1 MSKTVDERVVEMR
14 FDNKQFESGVQTSMS
29 TLDKLKHAL
38 KLDDAAKG
46 LDNVSKTAKNFD
58 VSGMSNGLE
67 SVTAKF
73 SALDVIGVTA
83 LANITNSA
91 VNAGKNLVK
100 ALTIEPVT
108 TGFNEYELKM
118 NSIQTIMM
126 STGESVDTVNRYLN
140 ELNKYSDDTI
150 YSFQDMTS
158 NIGKFT
164 NAGVKLE
171 DAVKAIKGISNEA
184 AVSGANANEASRAM
198 YNFAQALSAG
208 YVKLIDWKSIENANM
223 ATVEF
228 KQQLIDTAVEM
239 GTLTKTTDG
248 LYNTGKTAISAT
260 QNFNDS
266 LQDQWMTSEVL
277 IETLKKYADNETD
290 IGKKAFSA
298 AQDVKTFSQ
307 VIDILK
313 ETAQS
318 GWAQTW
324 ELIFGNIEEAKA
336 IFTPLTNF
344 FSGIIDSISGFRNGI
359 LEAALS
365 SPFGGVIEKISAVK
379 ETTDEAVETVKD
391 LGEVVNRVINGEFGS
406 GEERIKKLTEEGY
419 NWAQVQNK
427 VNEQLGCSVRHEE
440 GIAEAIK
447 EQKKQAS
454 ELTDEKLKEIG
465 LNDEEIE
472 QYHQLKKAADK
483 AGLSVEEYVKKI
495 DRVDG
500 RTLLIESFKNIG
512 KALEGIG
519 EAAKQAWK
527 AIFPDTT
534 GKISEGIYKLIS
546 NFNELTKSLSGF
558 FVYKKEITAVGK
570 TFTKLGEKADQ
581 LKRTLK
587 GVFALLDIITTIIGG
602 PLKFG
607 IKTISKALGMV
618 NVDIL
623 SVTATVGDMIVAFR
637 DWLFENNKLAEG
649 FDKIVEKTS
658 KLIDAFMN
666 LPKVKKVID
675 DLKESFN
682 SIKKID
688 LTEVGKYIIEGLQ
701 NGIESGINKLPD
713 GILKICKQIYDIFVT
728 FFDINSPSKLMF
740 TVGAFIIAGL
750 LLGLKDGFG
759 GVGKFVESALNN
771 LKITFS
777 NFDWNKLFAA
787 GISISSIVMIKKL
800 IDIFDN
806 LAAPLSGVGDLL
818 SGVGSVLDESSK
830 QIAKVIKSTSKVVKA
845 FANDLNAVAFKIRAK
860 ALLDIAKAVAILV
873 GSVAALTFL
882 KQDKLRSAVGV
893 VIVLSL
899 VLAGLALAA
908 SSTTL
913 NKEGLKVKNA
923 IPSILGIAAAIYIVA
938 KAVET
943 MGSMEPDKWEQGI
956 FGLAGVVMA
965 LVSIMAAFTYLN
977 KGATAVNFDE
987 LGSTLLKM
995 SIAIGILAVVCKLIG
1010 KLTED
1015 EMINGIK
1022 FAGGF
1027 LAFVAVLRLISLI
1040 PGGEFGNLG
1049 KTLMGI
1055 SVAMGLM
1062 VGVVK
1067 LINMMEP
1074 EEFNKGYD
1082 GIWKFVG
1089 VIAVLSLIANFGGG
1103 KKLAS
1108 TLMGMSI
1115 AMGIM
1120 VGVVKLI
1127 SMMKPEDF
1135 DKGIEGLWSF
1145 VGIITV
1151 LTLITNLGGSSKMAG
1166 SLLAISASIA
1176 ILAGVAIAL
1185 SLIDIEGLAQGVTAI
1200 MILSICMAMMEV
1212 AASKAKDSMS
1222 SIIALTVAIGIMAT
1236 AIAVLSMIDEG
1247 KLSGAT
1253 KAMAAVMAMF
1263 SLMEVAASKA
1273 KDSMGSIIAM
1283 TAAIAVI
1290 GTAIYLL
1297 AGLPVEATLGSAA
1310 ALSVLLSSLA
1320 ASCVIL
1326 GLAGKIAPSAL
1337 VSAGVMTLI
1346 VGALAFIIYKLTST
1360 DIGSTLGIAASLSI
1374 LLLSLSASCAI
1385 LALAGSFGLAALAG
1399 IGVLAAIIVGIGALI
1414 IGIAA
1419 LMQEF
1424 PQLQEFLDKGIPAL
1438 NQIGNAIGSFVG
1450 NIISGLLEGAVSGLP
1465 EIGTTLSTFMNNL
1478 SGFIEGSKNIDES
1491 SMNGVKAL
1499 ASAIIS
1505 LCGANLMESIT
1516 SFLTGGKSLEDF
1528 SKQIVAFGEA
1538 MVAFSNT
1545 VKGNIDESAITAAAN
1560 AGKILI
1566 ELQKNMY
1573 GTGGVIQWFAGEK
1586 DLSSFGQQ
1594 LCAFGRSIVG
1604 FSQIVSGK
1612 INETAITSA
1621 ANAGRVMIEMNKSLP
1636 ATGGIIQKFTG
1647 EKDMGTFATQLKA
1660 FGKAIVEYAE
1670 EVSGLDT
1677 ESITISVTAARG
1689 LANLANAIPSTGG
1702 IFGLFNGKNDIKSF
1716 GKKLKSFGKSLK
1728 NYGEEVNGINTT
1740 AISNSTTAIR
1750 SIVNLANSTSGV
1762 DFGGLSSLG
1771 KSLKNIG
1778 KTSID
1783 DFVSSFKDSSS
1794 KVEEAGKSLMENIKR
1809 GIESGKTSVSSA
1821 ITQAANGIKDSYDS
1835 FKSAGNHLGNGL
1847 IAGIEAKEQAAYDA
1861 GYKLGQKAVQG
1872 EKDGQQSHSPSK
1884 LTIKAGKWI
1893 GEGLVIGIDS
1903 MGKKVY
1909 NAGYRMGDT
1918 AAGSLSKAV
1927 SKIRDSINTDMDT
1940 QPTIRPVLDLSDIK
1954 AGSGMIGDLLGYN
1967 HNVGLM
1973 ANVNAISSSMNT
1985 NQNGGNNDV
1994 VSAIKDLKRSINNL
2008 SGDTYQI
2015 NGVTYDDGSNISN
2028 AVKSIVRAA
2037 RVERRV

>member
-171 DAVKAIKGISNEA
+171 DAVNAIKGISNEA

-198 YNFAQALSAG
+198 YNFSQALSAG

-344 FSGIIDSISGFRNGI
+344 FSGIINSISGFRNGI

-406 GEERIKKLTEEGY
+406 GEERFKKLTEEGY
-419 NWAQVQNK
+419 NWARVQNK
-427 VNEQLGCSVRHEE
+427 VNEQLGYSVRHEE
-440 GIAEAIK
+440 GITEAIK

-483 AGLSVEEYVKKI
+483 AGLSVEEYAKKI

-500 RTLLIESFKNIG
+500 RTLLVESFQNIG
-512 KALEGIG
+512 NAITGFGKAVK
-519 EAAKQAWK
+519 EAWND
-527 AIFPDTT
+527 IFPDTQQ
-534 GKISEGIYKLIS
+534 
-546 NFNELTKSLSGF
+546 
-558 FVYKKEITAVGK
+558 
-570 TFTKLGEKADQ
+570 KLGESLYNLIDGFHNLTSGLKDFDDEADKI
-581 LKRTLK
+581 KRTFK
-587 GVFALLDIITTIIGG
+587 GVFALLDIVSTLIGG

-607 IKTISKALGMV
+607 LKVLCKALGMV
-618 NVDIL
+618 DVDAL
-623 SVTATVGDMIVAFR
+623 SVTASIGDMIVAFR
-637 DWLFENNKLAEG
+637 DWLFENNRLIKGFKKVVEGVKELA
-649 FDKIVEKTS
+649 K
-658 KLIDAFMN
+658 AF
-666 LPKVKKVID
+666 LEIPKVKEVID
-675 DLKESFN
+675 SLKA
-682 SIKKID
+682 ID
-688 LTEVGKYIIEGLQ
+688 FTEIGRNIVEGLQ

-713 GILKICKQIYDIFVT
+713 GILKICKQIYDIFVN

-759 GVGKFVESALNN
+759 DVGKFVESALNN

-818 SGVGSVLDESSK
+818 SGVGNVLDESSK
-830 QIAKVIKSTSKVVKA
+830 QIAKVIKSTSKVIKSTSKVVKA

-873 GSVAALTFL
+873 GSVAALTFIN
-882 KQDKLRSAVGV
+882 QDKLWSAVGV
-893 VIVLSL
+893 VTVLSL
-899 VLAGLALAA
+899 VLAGLAWAASKMSA

-956 FGLAGVVMA
+956 FGLAGVVIA
-965 LVSIMAAFTYLN
+965 LTSMMAAFAYLN

-1055 SVAMGLM
+1055 SVAMSLM
-1062 VGVVK
+1062 VGVMK
-1067 LINMMEP
+1067 LISMMEP
-1074 EEFNKGYD
+1074 EEFNEGYV
-1082 GIWKFVG
+1082 GLWKFVG
-1089 VIAVLSLIANFGGG
+1089 VIAVLSLIAKFGGG

-1145 VGIITV
+1145 VGIIAV
-1151 LTLITNLGGSSKMAG
+1151 LTLITKLGGSSKMAG

-1212 AASKAKDSMS
+1212 AASKAKDSMG

-1310 ALSVLLSSLA
+1310 ALSVLLLSLS
-1320 ASCVIL
+1320 ASCAIL

-1337 VSAGVMTLI
+1337 VSAVVMTLI
-1346 VGALAFIIYKLTST
+1346 VEALASIIYKLAST
-1360 DIGSTLGIAASLSI
+1360 DIGSTLEIAASLSI

-1399 IGVLAAIIVGIGALI
+1399 IGVLTAIIVGIGALI

-1450 NIISGLLEGAVSGLP
+1450 SIISGLLEGAVSGLP

-1499 ASAIIS
+1499 SSAIIS
-1505 LCGANLMESIT
+1505 LCGANLMEGIT

-1528 SKQIVAFGEA
+1528 SNQIVAFGKA
-1538 MVAFSNT
+1538 MVEFSNT
-1545 VKGNIDESAITAAAN
+1545 VKGNIDESAVTAAAN

-1573 GTGGVIQWFAGEK
+1573 GTGGVIQWFSGEK

-1594 LCAFGRSIVG
+1594 LCAFGRSIVD

-1612 INETAITSA
+1612 INEEAITSA
-1621 ANAGRVMIEMNKSLP
+1621 ANAGKVMIEMNKSLP

-1660 FGKAIVEYAE
+1660 FGKAVVEYAE

-1677 ESITISVTAARG
+1677 ESITISVTAARD

-1728 NYGEEVNGINTT
+1728 NYGEEVNGINTS
-1740 AISNSTTAIR
+1740 AISNATTAIR

-1778 KTSID
+1778 GTSID

-1794 KVEEAGKSLMENIKR
+1794 KVKEAGKSLMENIKS

-1821 ITQAANGIKDSYDS
+1821 ITQAANRIKDSYDS
-1835 FKSAGNHLGNGL
+1835 FKSAGKHLGNGL

-1985 NQNGGNNDV
+1985 NQNGRNDDV

-2015 NGVTYDDGSNISN
+2015 NGVTYDDRSNISN

>member
-91 VNAGKNLVK
+91 INAGKNLVK

-140 ELNKYSDDTI
+140 ELNKYSDETI

-171 DAVKAIKGISNEA
+171 DAVNAIKGVSNEA

-277 IETLKKYADNETD
+277 IETLKKYANKETD
-290 IGKKAFSA
+290 IGKKAYAA

-324 ELIFGNIEEAKA
+324 ELIFGNIEQAKA

-406 GEERIKKLTEEGY
+406 GEERFKKLTEEGY

-427 VNEQLGCSVRHEE
+427 VNEQLGYSVRHEE

-447 EQKKQAS
+447 EQKKQVS

-465 LNDEEIE
+465 LTDEEIK
-472 QYHQLKKAADK
+472 QYHQLKKAADE
-483 AGLSVEEYVKKI
+483 AGLSVEDYIKKI

-500 RTLLIESFKNIG
+500 RTLLVESFQNIG
-512 KALEGIG
+512 NAITGFGKAVK
-519 EAAKQAWK
+519 EAWND
-527 AIFPDTT
+527 IFPDTQQ
-534 GKISEGIYKLIS
+534 
-546 NFNELTKSLSGF
+546 
-558 FVYKKEITAVGK
+558 
-570 TFTKLGEKADQ
+570 KLGESLYNLIDGFHNLTSGLKDFDDEADKI
-581 LKRTLK
+581 KRTFK
-587 GVFALLDIITTIIGG
+587 GVFALLDIVSTLIGG

-607 IKTISKALGMV
+607 LKVLCKALGMV
-618 NVDIL
+618 DVDAL
-623 SVTATVGDMIVAFR
+623 SVTATIGDMIVAFR
-637 DWLFENNKLAEG
+637 DWLFENNRLVKGFKKVIEGVKELA
-649 FDKIVEKTS
+649 K
-658 KLIDAFMN
+658 AF
-666 LPKVKKVID
+666 LEIPKVKEVID
-675 DLKESFN
+675 SLKD
-682 SIKKID
+682 ID
-688 LTEVGKYIIEGLQ
+688 FTEIGRNIVEGLQ

-713 GILKICKQIYDIFVT
+713 GILKICKQIYDIFVN

-759 GVGKFVESALNN
+759 DVGKFVESALNN

-818 SGVGSVLDESSK
+818 SGVGNVLDRSSK

-873 GSVAALTFL
+873 GSVAALTFVD
-882 KQDKLRSAVGV
+882 QGKLWSAVGV
-893 VIVLSL
+893 VTVLSL
-899 VLAGLALAA
+899 VLAGLAWAASKMSA

-943 MGSMEPDKWEQGI
+943 MGSMEPDKWKQGI
-956 FGLAGVVMA
+956 FGLAGVVIA
-965 LVSIMAAFTYLN
+965 LASIMTAFTYLN

-1010 KLTED
+1010 ELTLY
-1015 EMINGIK
+1015 EMGK
-1022 FAGGF
+1022 GGLFALGF
-1027 LAFVAVLRLISLI
+1027 LAFVAVLRLISAI
-1040 PGGEFGNLG
+1040 PGGEFADLG
-1049 KTLMGI
+1049 KTLIGI
-1055 SVAMGLM
+1055 SVAMGIM

-1067 LINMMEP
+1067 LISMMDP
-1074 EEFNKGYD
+1074 TDFNKGYA

-1089 VIAVLSLIANFGGG
+1089 VIAVLSLITNWGSGE
-1103 KKLAS
+1103 KLAS

-1135 DKGIEGLWSF
+1135 DKGVKGLWSF
-1145 VGIITV
+1145 VGIIAV

-1166 SLLAISASIA
+1166 SLLAMAASIA

-1222 SIIALTVAIGIMAT
+1222 SIIALTVAIGIMAA

-1247 KLSGAT
+1247 RLSGAT

-1283 TAAIAVI
+1283 TVAISVMGA
-1290 GTAIYLL
+1290 AIYLL

-1310 ALSVLLSSLA
+1310 ALSVLLLSLA
-1320 ASCVIL
+1320 ASCTIL
-1326 GLAGKIAPSAL
+1326 GLAGKIAQSAL

-1346 VGALAFIIYKLTST
+1346 VGALAFVIYKLAST
-1360 DIGSTLGIAASLSI
+1360 DIDSTLEIAASLSI
-1374 LLLSLSASCAI
+1374 LLLSLSASCAL

-1399 IGVLAAIIVGIGALI
+1399 IGVLAAFIVGIGGLI

-1419 LMQEF
+1419 LMEEF
-1424 PQLQEFLDKGIPAL
+1424 PQLQEFLDKGIPVL

-1465 EIGTTLSTFMNNL
+1465 EIGTILSTFMNNL

-1528 SKQIVAFGEA
+1528 STQIVAFGEA
-1538 MVAFSNT
+1538 MVEFSNM
-1545 VKGNIDESAITAAAN
+1545 VKDNIDESAVTAAAN
-1560 AGKILI
+1560 AGKILV

-1586 DLSSFGQQ
+1586 DLSTFAQQ
-1594 LCAFGRSIVG
+1594 ICAFGRSIVG

-1612 INETAITSA
+1612 INEEAITAA
-1621 ANAGRVMIEMNKSLP
+1621 ANAGKVMIEMNKSLP

-1660 FGKAIVEYAE
+1660 FGKAIVEYAK
-1670 EVSGLDT
+1670 EVSGIDT

-1689 LANLANAIPSTGG
+1689 LADLANAIPSTGG

-1716 GKKLKSFGKSLK
+1716 GKKLKSFGASLK
-1728 NYGEEVNGINTT
+1728 KYGEEVDGINTE
-1740 AISNSTTAIR
+1740 AISNATTAIR
-1750 SIVNLANSTSGV
+1750 SIVNLANGSSGV

-1771 KSLKNIG
+1771 KSLKNIS
-1778 KTSID
+1778 KKSID
-1783 DFVSSFKDSSS
+1783 DFISSFKDSSS
-1794 KVEEAGKSLMENIKR
+1794 KLKEAGESIMKNVKS
-1809 GIESGKTSVSSA
+1809 GIESGKSSFLNA
-1821 ITQAANGIKDSYDS
+1821 IAKVTEGIRSSHES
-1835 FKSAGNHLGNGL
+1835 FKNAGKHLGNGL
-1847 IAGIEAKEQAAYDA
+1847 IEGIEAKEQAAYDA
-1861 GYKLGQKAVQG
+1861 GYRLGQKAVQG
-1872 EKDGQQSHSPSK
+1872 EKDGQQSQSPSK
-1884 LTIKAGKWI
+1884 LTIQAGKWI

-1909 NAGYRMGDT
+1909 NAGYRIGDT

-1927 SKIRDSINTDMDT
+1927 SKIRDSIDTGMDT
-1940 QPTIRPVLDLSDIK
+1940 QPTIRPVLDLSNIK
-1954 AGSGMIGDLLGYN
+1954 SGSGMIGDLLGYN

-1973 ANVNAISSSMNT
+1973 ANLNAISSSMNE
-1985 NQNGGNNDV
+1985 NQNGGNDDV